1 MRLLLYLVPA
11 SCLALFAQATPTLTL
26 DQAVREAMSNN
37 LDLAAARYGITIAEA
52 RQITAALRPNPVL
65 TASADHLDLL
75 GTGYN
80 AINNGGPNEYAL
92 RTDFVLERGGKR
104 AARINL
110 AAADRSVAQLSFQD
124 AMRRLHF
131 EVASAF
137 VDVQTAKENLTLAQ
151 DNLRTLNSIV
161 AINSARVATGDLAG
175 VELERSQVAALQY
188 QTEVRQAELRLRQS
202 KTALQLLLGRAGMA
216 LEFDVAGS
224 IRRDTGM
231 LLLEDLRTRAQ
242 AQRPDLLAVRQS
254 QARNQADLRL
264 QLAQGKIDYTAG
276 VEYRRQQAA
285 NAYGNSIGLFF
296 SAPLPVFNRN
306 QGEIVRAQRE
316 TEQAAAQIRA
326 LSARVENEIA
336 ATWQQ
341 YTTSRGLLEDIET
354 NMLAKAKSVRE
365 RTDYSYRR
373 GEASFIEFLDAQRSF
388 NEVMQSYNDA
398 RAGYARSLYL
408 LDSVSSAPQP

>member
-52 RQITAALRPNPVL
+52 RQITAELRPNPVL

-254 QARNQADLRL
+254 QARNQADLQL

>member
-52 RQITAALRPNPVL
+52 RQITAELRPNPVL

-285 NAYGNSIGLFF
+285 NAYGNSIGLYF

-365 RTDYSYRR
+365 RTDCSYRR

>member
-52 RQITAALRPNPVL
+52 RQITAELRPNPVL

>member
-1 MRLLLYLVPA
+1 MRLLLYLVHA

>member
-52 RQITAALRPNPVL
+52 RQITAELRPNPVL

-285 NAYGNSIGLFF
+285 NAYGNSIGLYF

>member
-37 LDLAAARYGITIAEA
+37 LDLTAARYGITIAEA

-285 NAYGNSIGLFF
+285 NAYGNSIGLYF

>member
-37 LDLAAARYGITIAEA
+37 LDLTAARYGITIAEA
-52 RQITAALRPNPVL
+52 RQITAELRPNPVL

-285 NAYGNSIGLFF
+285 NAYGNSIGLYF

>member
-1 MRLLLYLVPA
+1 MA
-11 SCLALFAQATPTLTL
+11 
-26 DQAVREAMSNN
+26 NN

-65 TASADHLDLL
+65 TASADHLDVL

-80 AINNGGPNEYAL
+80 AINNAGPNEYAL

-110 AAADRSVAQLSFQD
+110 AAADRTFAQLSFQD
-124 AMRRLHF
+124 AMRRLIF
-131 EVASAF
+131 DVAGAF
-137 VDVQTAKENLTLAQ
+137 VEVQAAKENVSLAE

-161 AINSARVATGDLAG
+161 SINTARVSTGDLAG

-188 QTEVRQAELRLRQS
+188 QTAVRQAELRLRQA
-202 KTALQLLLGRAGMA
+202 KTALQLLLGRTV
-216 LEFDVAGS
+216 LSETLDVTGP
-224 IRRDTGM
+224 IRRD
-231 LLLEDLRTRAQ
+231 LAPLNLDELRARAQ
-242 AQRPDLLAVRQS
+242 SQRPDLLAARQY

-264 QLAQGKIDYTAG
+264 QLAQGKIDYTTG
-276 VEYRRQQAA
+276 VEYRRQQGL
-285 NAYGNSIGLFF
+285 NGTGNSLGVFF

-316 TEQAAAQIRA
+316 SDQAAAQIRA
-326 LSARVENEIA
+326 LSARVENEVA

-341 YTTSRGLLEDIET
+341 YTTSRGLLEDIEK
-354 NMLAKAKSVRE
+354 NMLEKAKSVRE

-373 GEASFIEFLDAQRSF
+373 GEASFVEFLDAQRAF

-398 RAGYARSLYL
+398 RSGYARSLYL
-408 LDSVSSAPQP
+408 IDSVTATAQP

>member
-1 MRLLLYLVPA
+1 MRLLLYLVHA

-37 LDLAAARYGITIAEA
+37 LDLTAARYGITIAEA
-52 RQITAALRPNPVL
+52 RQITAELRPNPVL

-254 QARNQADLRL
+254 QARNQADLQL